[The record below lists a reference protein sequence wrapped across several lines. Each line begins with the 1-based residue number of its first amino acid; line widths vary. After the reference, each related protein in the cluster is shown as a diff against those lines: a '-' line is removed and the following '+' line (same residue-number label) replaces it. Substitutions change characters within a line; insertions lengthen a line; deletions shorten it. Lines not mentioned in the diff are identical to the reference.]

1 MLNVLSKRNMLITI
15 AGIAILFP
23 LVFQNMYLLQLL
35 TLVFI
40 WSIAVYGF
48 NIISGYVGYLSLAHA
63 GFFAIGAYGLGLL
76 TTKAGLPYW
85 VSLLM
90 AVVITA
96 LAGALVGLI
105 ALRTKSHFFAIYTMC
120 VGMIIYLLIDK
131 WDSLTGGVRG
141 LIGISAPDNIG
152 PITFDSLTSQYYLAL
167 FFLIVTIFVCYRIVH
182 SLLGRTFI
190 AIRNSEELAKTIGIS
205 IMKNQLLAFTLSALF
220 AGLSGALYA
229 SFIRFIGPQISAI
242 TVTFEMLMYLLVGG
256 IGTLTGP
263 LVGTLIVISL
273 TQSLQFLEEYRMLIF
288 GPVVVLLV
296 LYYPRGITGS
306 INTFLLKRKQQKVKG
321 RDKEHEVKRDVGEA
335 G

>member
-1 MLNVLSKRNMLITI
+1 MSNVLSKRTMIIVLS
-15 AGIAILFP
+15 GIAILFP

-63 GFFAIGAYGLGLL
+63 GFFAIGAYGVGLL

-85 VSLLM
+85 LSLFL

-96 LAGALVGLI
+96 LAGALVGVI

-120 VGMIIYLLIDK
+120 VGVIIYLLIDK

-141 LIGISAPDNIG
+141 LIGISAPGNIG
-152 PITFDSLTSQYYLAL
+152 PITFDTLTSQYYLAL
-167 FFLIVTIFVCYRIVH
+167 SFLALTIFICYRIVH

-256 IGTLTGP
+256 IGTLAGP

-306 INTFLLKRKQQKVKG
+306 IDTFIQKRKQQKLNLRKE
-321 RDKEHEVKRDVGEA
+321 EHEVKRDVGEA